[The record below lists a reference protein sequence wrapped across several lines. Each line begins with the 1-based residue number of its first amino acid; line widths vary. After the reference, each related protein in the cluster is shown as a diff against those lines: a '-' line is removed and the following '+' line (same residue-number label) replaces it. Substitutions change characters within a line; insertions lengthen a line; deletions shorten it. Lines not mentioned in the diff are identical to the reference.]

1 MENQAR
7 VAESNLP
14 KNSLLKGGKRGLKPG
29 SSAFGVFFFDN
40 NLLFLLASFL
50 GH

>member
-7 VAESNLP
+7 VADSNLP

-29 SSAFGVFFFDN
+29 SSAFGVFFDN